1 MSHAV
6 RPPPAALKL
15 TLALLATAALAGC
28 TTTSPDAAIAPVR
41 EQLRAAT
48 GADIARWPDAQAPSA
63 EARARLDALLAAP
76 LSQNGAV
83 ELALLNHRGLQAD
96 LAGLGIAQ
104 AELAQVSRLPNPG
117 LSYGRTTSG
126 DEIEREIGLH
136 LGLGRLLLMPLAR
149 TMATQQLAQQQAQVT
164 IGIVE
169 RIAEVRRAW
178 VEAVAAEE
186 SLAYLRQVHQA
197 AEAGAELARR
207 MAQAGNFNRLALARE
222 QSFEADALL
231 NLARGERSRDAA
243 RERLVRALGLWGEQA
258 ERLALPE
265 RLPDLPAQP
274 LVQTDIEARALAQR
288 LDVQAARTAT
298 AQTARSLGLTRTTRF
313 VDAFEIGVSR
323 SKTSDGHRSRAWEV
337 GLELPLFDWGDARVA
352 RAEAIYTASLHRTAA
367 IAIDARSETRE
378 AWRHWRH
385 AWDIA
390 RHAQQVIVPL
400 KQRISEEN
408 LLRYNGMLIGVFE
421 LLADARAQ
429 IGAVNAAIDARRE
442 FWRADADLQQA
453 LLGRPR
459 LDAGSSPDAASTAA
473 DAGGH

>member
-1 MSHAV
+1 MK
-6 RPPPAALKL
+6 RPHRIAP
-15 TLALLATAALAGC
+15 ALLAAAALAGC
-28 TTTSPDAAIAPVR
+28 ATSSPDAAIAPVQR
-41 EQLRAAT
+41 QLRSVA
-48 GADIARWPDAQAPSA
+48 GADVARWPDAQAPAA
-63 EARARLDALLAAP
+63 ETRARIDALLGAP
-76 LSQNGAV
+76 LTQDGAV
-83 ELALLNHRGLQAD
+83 ALALLNHRGVQAD
-96 LAGLGIAQ
+96 LADLGLTQ
-104 AELAQVSRLPNPG
+104 AELAQVTRLPNPG
-117 LSYGRTTSG
+117 LSYKRITSG
-126 DEIEREIGLH
+126 DEIEREVGLH

-149 TMATQQLAQQQAQVT
+149 TMAEQQLARQQVQTT
-164 IGIVE
+164 ITLVG
-169 RIAEVRRAW
+169 RIADVRRAW

-186 SLAYLRQVHQA
+186 SLAYLRQVHEA

-207 MAQAGNFNRLALARE
+207 MAQAGNFNRLTLARE

-231 NLARGERSRDAA
+231 NLARGERARDAA
-243 RERLVRALGLWGEQA
+243 RERLVRSLGLWGEDA
-258 ERLALPE
+258 DRLALPD

-274 LVQTDIEARALAQR
+274 ADQTDIEARALAQR

-298 AQTARSLGLTRTTRF
+298 EQTARSLGLVRVTRF
-313 VDAFEIGVSR
+313 VDAIDLGLTR
-323 SKTSDGHRSRAWEV
+323 AKTSDGQRSRAWEV

-352 RAEAIYTASLHRTAA
+352 RAEAIYTASVHRTAE
-367 IAIDARSETRE
+367 IAIDARSEARS

-385 AWDIA
+385 TWDIA
-390 RHAQQVIVPL
+390 RHAQTVLVPL
-400 KQRISEEN
+400 RQRISEEN